1 MRFTAMILALTLAM
15 ATHTLSAQDG
25 IPDGRVEFSSTSFG
39 LLFGYSKGK
48 GLLHFQGQQYPFT
61 ISGFKVATVGVTRVD
76 ALGRVYD
83 LEEIDDFAGNYAVVT
98 GGFTLAQGGG
108 HAMLR
113 NSKGVTLYLQNLQ
126 KGLDLTLGG
135 GRFSIALG
143 EPEPE
148 AEPVAELSP
157 EATEKSSTP

>member
-1 MRFTAMILALTLAM
+1 MRFIAMVLTLLLALGTKAL
-15 ATHTLSAQDG
+15 LAQDG

-48 GLLHFQGQQYPFT
+48 GILHFQGQQYPFT

-98 GGFTLAQGGG
+98 GGFTLVQGGG

-126 KGLDLTLGG
+126 QGLDLTLGG
-135 GRFSIALG
+135 GRLSIALG
-143 EPEPE
+143 EPE
-148 AEPVAELSP
+148 AEKESVAELAS